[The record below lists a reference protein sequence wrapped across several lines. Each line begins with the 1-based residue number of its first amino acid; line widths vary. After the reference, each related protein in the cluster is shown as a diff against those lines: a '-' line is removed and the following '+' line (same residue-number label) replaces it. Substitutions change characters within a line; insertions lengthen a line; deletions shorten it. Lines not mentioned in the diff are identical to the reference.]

1 MDDLYVI
8 GCIFFF
14 SYTFGLVIG
23 TVLGIELMRDRFQN
37 RRPADA

>member
-1 MDDLYVI
+1 MDEI
-8 GCIFFF
+8 HIIASIFVF

-23 TVLGIELMRDRFQN
+23 TILGIELMRDRFQN